1 MTHHWINH
9 SSKSLKDHL
18 KVGTSFALLF
28 VLVPMEDTMVKNNDE
43 NILAIYLEEINRIPL
58 LTREEEDDI
67 ARKALG
73 GDSDAKDKLV
83 TSNLR
88 FVVNVAKKYRNN
100 GIPLDDII
108 NEGNLGLMTA
118 VDKFDPDKG
127 YHFISYAVW
136 WIRQSILKAVCEKS
150 RSIRLPL
157 NRANELVQIQ
167 KAKKEISSITGE
179 HVDTK
184 EVAAILGMDSHK
196 VQELLDISQDL
207 ISLDTPISD
216 GADSG
221 NLGDIVESMYKSPEE
236 EALDHSLKDSIN
248 TQLELLNPKESLIIN
263 HRFGLNNL
271 EPLSLR
277 AIGDQLGVTKERVRQ
292 IEKKALD
299 KLRNFVSS
307 DSLQAFIA

>member
-1 MTHHWINH
+1 
-9 SSKSLKDHL
+9 
-18 KVGTSFALLF
+18 
-28 VLVPMEDTMVKNNDE
+28 MVKNNDE